1 MLSRHRFSKYCASV
15 GPGRQ
20 IAWHMFCMQLRDN
33 PESAS
38 VPIEQFTTESYPV
51 PLRSRAW
58 CEALLMHRLRS
69 ELAPNSP
76 DMFGTVAS
84 RRTARGIG
92 MARMASSPQSIHLV
106 PEKKDTIWLAL
117 NLDGEALLH
126 DGARVIDLRA
136 GDIVFGAAR
145 TGVHLD
151 FGSNFRQLMVTIPMS
166 LLQAPAPVGLAVAI
180 GHLPGKSGLGRL
192 FSGTLSALADT
203 FDTLDDAELAPVESS
218 LSELITSCFAAWRP
232 TDQQLASKTH
242 AAATDR
248 MCQFIEANLSDS
260 TITLASVAAHEH
272 VSERQVQKLFEG
284 LGQTFTAYLRDRRLE
299 RSRADLA
306 NRQYGHL
313 SISDICFRWGFN
325 DPAHFSH
332 CFRVRYQ
339 MSPRQYRLQANTVS
353 QSSLRK
359 RIQRGWP
366 SGYFESQPEVRV
378 SHIAGDHTAGH
389 NKTASTL
396 TVPTLKQ
403 ALPPAETM
411 AGQHHHL
418 PALPSTIHWGYFSH
432 ALAPVMR
439 IASGDIV
446 TIETLTQHAYD
457 DYERMIKGDSGAES
471 VFHWT
476 REHKAVDRRGAG
488 PIDASIYGRGSGE
501 GFGVHICTG
510 PIYVN
515 EAQPGDVLEVRILDL
530 APRLAANARYEG
542 RAFGSNAA
550 AWWGFHYDD
559 LIEEPKPREVVTIY
573 EVECN
578 KGQACA
584 HAVYNF
590 RWTPQRDPNGV
601 LHPTIDYPGVP
612 IDRASIVENHGVL
625 EGVTIPIRPH
635 FGVIAV
641 APVETGLVDSI
652 PPSSFGGN
660 LDNWRI
666 SKGATVYLR
675 VGVDGAL
682 FSVGDPHASQGDSEL
697 CGTAIECSLT
707 GVFQFVLHKAQDLKD
722 EPFADI
728 DYPLVETPDEW
739 VIHGFS
745 HSDYLKEF
753 GDKARS
759 AIYEKSSLDPAMRDA
774 FHKTRRF
781 LMTAMGLT
789 EDEAISLM
797 SVAVDFGVT
806 QVVDGNWGVHA
817 VIRKSMFAGRQAARA
832 AKAVNGP

>member
-1 MLSRHRFSKYCASV
+1 
-15 GPGRQ
+15 
-20 IAWHMFCMQLRDN
+20 
-33 PESAS
+33 
-38 VPIEQFTTESYPV
+38 
-51 PLRSRAW
+51 
-58 CEALLMHRLRS
+58 MHRLRS
-69 ELAPNSP
+69 ELAPNSTGL
-76 DMFGTVAS
+76 FGTVTS
-84 RRTARGIG
+84 RRTGGGIG
-92 MARMASSPQSIHLV
+92 MARIASSPQSIHLA
-106 PEKKDTIWLAL
+106 PEKKDAIWLAVH
-117 NLDGEALLH
+117 LDGEALLH
-126 DGARVIDLRA
+126 DGAKVIELHP
-136 GDIVFGAAR
+136 GDIVFGATRA
-145 TGVHLD
+145 GVHLEL
-151 FGSNFRQLMVTIPMS
+151 GSNFRQWMVTIPIT
-166 LLQAPAPVGLAVAI
+166 LLKVPAPMGLAVAI
-180 GHLPGKSGLGRL
+180 GRLPGKSGLGRL
-192 FSGTLSALADT
+192 FSGILGALADT
-203 FDTLDDAELAPVESS
+203 FDALGEHELAPIEST
-218 LSELITSCFAAWRP
+218 LSELIASCFEAWNQ
-232 TDQQLASKTH
+232 TDQKVASKSH

-248 MCQFIEANLSDS
+248 LCQFIEANLSDS
-260 TITLASVAAHEH
+260 TLTLASVAMHEH

-284 LGQTFTAYLRDRRLE
+284 LGQSFTAYLRERRLE
-299 RSRADLA
+299 RSRADLG

-332 CFRVRYQ
+332 CFRDRYQ
-339 MSPRQYRLQANTVS
+339 MSPRQYRQQANTVS

-366 SGYFESQPEVRV
+366 SGYFESQPTVPV
-378 SHIAGDHTAGH
+378 SKAKVDPSASLENEGSGGMDHTSA
-389 NKTASTL
+389 TTPA
-396 TVPTLKQ
+396 LKFNSS
-403 ALPPAETM
+403 
-411 AGQHHHL
+411 GQHHHL

-432 ALAPVMR
+432 AIPPVLR
-439 IASGDIV
+439 VASGDIV

-476 REHKAVDRRGAG
+476 REQKTVDRRGAG

-515 EAQPGDVLEVRILDL
+515 DAQPGDVLEVRILDL

-573 EVECN
+573 EVDSTHG
-578 KGQACA
+578 KACA
-584 HAVYNF
+584 HAVYSF
-590 RWTPQRDPNGV
+590 RWTPQLDPNGV
-601 LHPTIDYPGVP
+601 LHSTIDYPGVP

-625 EGVTIPIRPH
+625 QGVTIPVRPH

-641 APVETGLVDSI
+641 APAETGLVDSV

-707 GVFQFVLHKAQDLKD
+707 GVFQFVLHKAKDLKN

-753 GDKARS
+753 GEKARS

-781 LMTAMGLT
+781 LMTAKGLT

-817 VIRKSMFAGRQAARA
+817 VIRKSLFAGRPATVAAN
-832 AKAVNGP
+832 VVTGP

>member
-1 MLSRHRFSKYCASV
+1 MSCMHLSSNQESV
-15 GPGRQ
+15 
-20 IAWHMFCMQLRDN
+20 
-33 PESAS
+33 S

-51 PLRSRAW
+51 PLRLRAW
-58 CEALLMHRLRS
+58 CEALLMHRLRPETS
-69 ELAPNSP
+69 PNSA
-76 DMFGTVAS
+76 DMFGTLVS
-84 RRTARGIG
+84 RRTVRGIG
-92 MARMASSPQSIHLV
+92 MARIASSPQAIHLV
-106 PEKKDTIWLAL
+106 PEKKDAIWLAL
-117 NLDGEALLH
+117 HLDGEAVLH
-126 DGARVIDLRA
+126 DGARLIEMSA
-136 GDIVFGAAR
+136 GDVVFGAAR
-145 TGVHLD
+145 TGVHLV
-151 FGSNFRQLMVTIPMS
+151 SSSHFRQFMVTIPS
-166 LLQAPAPVGLAVAI
+166 TLLKTPSPVGLTGAL
-180 GHLPGKSGLGRL
+180 GHISGRSGLGRL
-192 FSGTLSALADT
+192 FSGILGAMADT
-203 FDTLDDAELAPVESS
+203 FDALGDEELAPIEST
-218 LSELITSCFAAWRP
+218 LSELITSCFDAWSH
-232 TDQQLASKTH
+232 TDQQVASKSH

-260 TITLASVAAHEH
+260 TLTLGSVATHDH

-332 CFRVRYQ
+332 CFRDRYQ

-353 QSSLRK
+353 QTSLRK

-366 SGYFESQPEVRV
+366 SGYFESQPEVRLAAV
-378 SHIAGDHTAGH
+378 TGNHT
-389 NKTASTL
+389 TAPVNETKASIEQTPGQTL
-396 TVPTLKQ
+396 PFVEKFT
-403 ALPPAETM
+403 
-411 AGQHHHL
+411 GQHHHL

-432 ALAPVMR
+432 AIPPVLR

-488 PIDASIYGRGSGE
+488 PVDASIFGRGSGE

-510 PIYVN
+510 PIYIN
-515 EAQPGDVLEVRILDL
+515 DAQPGDVLEVRILDL

-559 LIEEPKPREVVTIY
+559 LIEEPKQREVVTIY

-590 RWTPQRDPNGV
+590 RWTPQRDPSGV

-612 IDRASIVENHGVL
+612 IDRASIVENYGVL
-625 EGVTIPIRPH
+625 EGVTIPVRPH

-641 APVETGLVDSI
+641 APVELGLVDSI

-707 GVFQFVLHKAQDLKD
+707 GVFQFVLHKEKDLKN

-759 AIYEKSSLDPAMRDA
+759 AIYEKSSLDPAMRNA

-817 VIRKSMFAGRQAARA
+817 VIRKSLFAGRSAARS
-832 AKAVNGP
+832 AKALNGS

>member
-1 MLSRHRFSKYCASV
+1 MSCVHLIGNSESV
-15 GPGRQ
+15 
-20 IAWHMFCMQLRDN
+20 
-33 PESAS
+33 S

-51 PLRSRAW
+51 SLRSRVW
-58 CEALLMHRLRS
+58 CETLLMHRLRS
-69 ELAPNSP
+69 ELAPNSTGL
-76 DMFGTVAS
+76 FGTVTS
-84 RRTARGIG
+84 RRTVGGIG
-92 MARMASSPQSIHLV
+92 MARIASSRQLIHLA
-106 PEKKDTIWLAL
+106 PEKKDAIWLAVH
-117 NLDGEALLH
+117 LDGEALLH
-126 DGARVIDLRA
+126 DGAKVIELNP
-136 GDIVFGAAR
+136 GDIVFGATR
-145 TGVHLD
+145 VGVHLEL
-151 FGSNFRQLMVTIPMS
+151 GSNFHQWMVTIPMA
-166 LLQAPAPVGLAVAI
+166 LLKVPAPIGLAVSI

-192 FSGTLSALADT
+192 FSGILGALADT
-203 FDTLDDAELAPVESS
+203 FDALGEHELAPIEST
-218 LSELITSCFAAWRP
+218 LTELIASCFEAWNQ
-232 TDQQLASKTH
+232 TDQKVTSKSH

-248 MCQFIEANLSDS
+248 LCQYIEANLNDC
-260 TITLASVAAHEH
+260 TLTLSSVATHEH
-272 VSERQVQKLFEG
+272 VSERQVQKLFER
-284 LGQTFTAYLRDRRLE
+284 LGQSFTAYVRDRRLE
-299 RSRADLA
+299 RSRADLG

-332 CFRVRYQ
+332 CFRDRYQ
-339 MSPRQYRLQANTVS
+339 MSPRQYRQQANTVS

-366 SGYFESQPEVRV
+366 SGYFESQPAVRV
-378 SHIAGDHTAGH
+378 TRAPVDHSASHANEDSAVLDHAPAATTA
-389 NKTASTL
+389 
-396 TVPTLKQ
+396 V
-403 ALPPAETM
+403 M
-411 AGQHHHL
+411 ANSAIQHHHL
-418 PALPSTIHWGYFSH
+418 PALPGTIHWGYFSH
-432 ALAPVMR
+432 AIPPVLR
-439 IASGDIV
+439 IASGEIV

-476 REHKAVDRRGAG
+476 REQKAVDRRGAG

-515 EAQPGDVLEVRILDL
+515 DAQPGDVLEVRILDL

-559 LIEEPKPREVVTIY
+559 LIEEPKPREVITIY
-573 EVECN
+573 EVESTHG
-578 KGQACA
+578 KACA
-584 HAVYNF
+584 HAVYSF
-590 RWTPQRDPNGV
+590 RWTPQLDPNGV
-601 LHPTIDYPGVP
+601 LHTTIDYPGVP

-625 EGVTIPIRPH
+625 QGVTIPVRPH

-641 APVETGLVDSI
+641 APAETGMVDSV

-707 GVFQFVLHKAQDLKD
+707 GVFQFVLHKAKDLKH

-728 DYPLVETPDEW
+728 DYPLVETADEW

-753 GDKARS
+753 GEKARS

-781 LMTAMGLT
+781 LMTAKGLT

-817 VIRKSMFAGRQAARA
+817 VIRKSLFAGRPAAGA
-832 AKAVNGP
+832 TKVVTDP

>member
-1 MLSRHRFSKYCASV
+1 MSCVHLA
-15 GPGRQ
+15 G
-20 IAWHMFCMQLRDN
+20 N

-58 CEALLMHRLRS
+58 CETLLMHRLRF
-69 ELAPNSP
+69 EAAPNSTGL
-76 DMFGTVAS
+76 FGTVTS
-84 RRTARGIG
+84 RRTGGGIG
-92 MARMASSPQSIHLV
+92 MARIASSPQFIYLA
-106 PEKKDTIWLAL
+106 PEKKDAIWLAVH
-117 NLDGEALLH
+117 LDGQALLH
-126 DGARVIDLRA
+126 DGAKVIELNP
-136 GDIVFGAAR
+136 GDIVFGATR
-145 TGVHLD
+145 TGVHLEL
-151 FGSNFRQLMVTIPMS
+151 GSNFRQWMVTIPIT
-166 LLQAPAPVGLAVAI
+166 LLKVPAPMGLAVAI
-180 GHLPGKSGLGRL
+180 GHLPGNLGLGRL
-192 FSGTLSALADT
+192 FSGILGALADT
-203 FDTLDDAELAPVESS
+203 FDALGEHELAPIEST
-218 LSELITSCFAAWRP
+218 LSELIASCFEAWNQ
-232 TDQQLASKTH
+232 TDQNVTSKSH

-248 MCQFIEANLSDS
+248 VCQYIEANLSDS
-260 TITLASVAAHEH
+260 TLTLASVAMHEH

-284 LGQTFTAYLRDRRLE
+284 LGQSFTAYLRERRLE
-299 RSRADLA
+299 RSRADLG

-332 CFRVRYQ
+332 CFRDRYQ
-339 MSPRQYRLQANTVS
+339 MSPRQYRQQANTVS

-366 SGYFESQPEVRV
+366 SGYFESQPTVPISKAKVDPSASLENEASGDV
-378 SHIAGDHTAGH
+378 DHTSA
-389 NKTASTL
+389 TT
-396 TVPTLKQ
+396 
-403 ALPPAETM
+403 PANTSNSL
-411 AGQHHHL
+411 GQHHHL

-432 ALAPVMR
+432 AIPPVLR
-439 IASGDIV
+439 VASGDIV

-476 REHKAVDRRGAG
+476 REQKTVDRRGAG

-515 EAQPGDVLEVRILDL
+515 DAQPGDVLEVRILDL

-573 EVECN
+573 EVESTH
-578 KGQACA
+578 GRACA
-584 HAVYNF
+584 HAVYSF

-601 LHPTIDYPGVP
+601 LHTTIDYPGVP
-612 IDRASIVENHGVL
+612 IDRASIEENHGVL
-625 EGVTIPIRPH
+625 QGVTIPVRPH

-641 APVETGLVDSI
+641 APAETGLVDSV

-675 VGVDGAL
+675 VGVEGAL

-707 GVFQFVLHKAQDLKD
+707 GVFQFVLHKAKDLKN

-781 LMTAMGLT
+781 LMTAKGLT

-817 VIRKSMFAGRQAARA
+817 VIRKSLFAGRPAADA
-832 AKAVNGP
+832 PHVVTGP

>member
-1 MLSRHRFSKYCASV
+1 
-15 GPGRQ
+15 
-20 IAWHMFCMQLRDN
+20 
-33 PESAS
+33 
-38 VPIEQFTTESYPV
+38 
-51 PLRSRAW
+51 
-58 CEALLMHRLRS
+58 MHRLRP
-69 ELAPNSP
+69 EIAPNSAHLHSA
-76 DMFGTVAS
+76 DLFGTVTS
-84 RRTARGIG
+84 RRTAGGIG
-92 MARMASSPQSIHLV
+92 MARIASSPQWIHLV
-106 PEKKDTIWLAL
+106 PEKKEAIWLAVH
-117 NLDGEALLH
+117 LDGQARLH
-126 DGARVIDLRA
+126 DGAKVMELIP
-136 GDIVFGAAR
+136 GDIVFGATR
-145 TGVHLD
+145 TGVHLEL
-151 FGSNFRQLMVTIPMS
+151 GSNFRQWMVTIPLTM
-166 LLQAPAPVGLAVAI
+166 LKVPTPVGLAVAM
-180 GHLPGKSGLGRL
+180 GHLSGQSGLGRM
-192 FSGTLSALADT
+192 FSGILGALADT
-203 FDTLDDAELAPVESS
+203 FDALGEHELAPIEST
-218 LSELITSCFAAWRP
+218 LSELIASCFEAWRQ
-232 TDQQLASKTH
+232 TDHKVASKSH

-248 MCQFIEANLSDS
+248 LCQYIEVNLSE
-260 TITLASVAAHEH
+260 TTLTLASVATHEH

-284 LGQTFTAYLRDRRLE
+284 LGQSFTAYLRERRLE
-299 RSRADLA
+299 RSRADLG

-332 CFRVRYQ
+332 CFRDRYQ
-339 MSPRQYRLQANTVS
+339 MSPRQYRQQANTVS

-366 SGYFESQPEVRV
+366 SGYFESQPAVRV
-378 SHIAGDHTAGH
+378 TQAPVDRSDSQGNEDAGVVDQTPG
-389 NKTASTL
+389 TL
-396 TVPTLKQ
+396 TPL
-403 ALPPAETM
+403 M
-411 AGQHHHL
+411 AHATGQHHHL
-418 PALPSTIHWGYFSH
+418 PALPSTVHWGYFSH
-432 ALAPVMR
+432 AIPPVLR

-476 REHKAVDRRGAG
+476 RDHKTVDRRGAG
-488 PIDASIYGRGSGE
+488 PIDASIFGRGSGE

-515 EAQPGDVLEVRILDL
+515 DAQAGDVLEVRILDL

-573 EVECN
+573 EVESSHG
-578 KGQACA
+578 KACA
-584 HAVYNF
+584 HAVYSF
-590 RWTPQRDPNGV
+590 RWTPQRDPSGV
-601 LHPTIDYPGVP
+601 LHTTIDYPGVP
-612 IDRASIVENHGVL
+612 IDRASIEEKHGVL
-625 EGVTIPIRPH
+625 QGVTIPVRPH

-641 APVETGLVDSI
+641 APAQTGLVDSV

-707 GVFQFVLHKAQDLKD
+707 GVFQFVLHKAKDLKH

-728 DYPLVETPDEW
+728 DYPLVETAEEW

-781 LMTAMGLT
+781 LMTAKGLT

-817 VIRKSMFAGRQAARA
+817 VIRKSLFAGRPTADCAH
-832 AKAVNGP
+832 GLTCP